1 MSKPFLRQLTHLLF
15 ILGAVLAAPVVLR
28 AQTQNATM
36 PYRLVSTIKTA
47 ASDEARCLFFGHNGL
62 MLIGTNSGLK
72 IYDGYTISAMKSTA
86 AAPRLLPNNN
96 VMAITE
102 DHEQNL
108 WLGTRNG
115 LVRMNLRMG
124 ERKIYPALNKVQPW
138 ANALFTDRSG
148 RVWMGASDGL
158 YVFDKARDTFI
169 RRVVGQTWVVN
180 PAGKKT
186 KVNIYGVMTIA
197 EDRQGNI
204 YFGTWDRGLFKLDA
218 RRNILYSYPAINSQ
232 GSVYT
237 LFFDSRQ
244 RLWIGT
250 WGYGFARMDNPTNP
264 SAPELNTYN
273 RGGGSFDTYYKFVE
287 DPTTRTVWGATREG
301 ITVVNFDGSLTPIA
315 HYTQCG
321 SQGEQPLR
329 FCNDMVTDAQ
339 GNIWIETLNDGIVH
353 ISTKPTPFKFWNFR
367 SAGYTLPVNSV
378 VSICMNDP
386 QSVWC
391 AMKPYGLALVNLRSG
406 EAQFNQNIPGFATLS
421 SSFMRT
427 SITSIVKRFNGEV
440 WMANN
445 SFGIAAYQPGRGVR
459 NYRTSNS
466 KFVADDYVISL
477 CQASNRVMWVGQH
490 SRLSV
495 AYPNNNGTMLTMKR
509 GKEDMSNC
517 DVRHIMEDSKHR
529 MWVSTDNEG
538 IIRVEGNVYKPTSLR
553 YHFYCADAGN
563 LPINDATACFE
574 DSYHRIW
581 AVSNSGGLFLYEPGS
596 DRFVSVN
603 ARYNIPGDRIFSICE
618 DSRGNL
624 WMTTDNALLRL
635 TLGPS
640 PQLRTFGEGDG
651 LTDLLFYPNVSL
663 RHGDTLFFARQ
674 TGLFYFSSRD
684 IRSNVA
690 SKPSKIVV
698 TDILLDEESIYP
710 ANGELNQK
718 VSDETPL
725 YTRRIVVP
733 ADINKVSVAYA
744 LLTYSSPSLIHYAY
758 KLDGYDNDWHYQNG
772 PLHRATY
779 ENLPSGT
786 YHLQVKAEDSNGH
799 WTTLPYTLEIKI
811 LPPWWASWWALALYA
826 LVAVA
831 AVVAALRGYGR
842 HIQTRNRLQMTV
854 VMTNMAHELLTPLS
868 IISASIDGLRQKAPL
883 YEQDYGLMQGNIAR
897 LTRQLRQILEVR
909 KSQAGQLKLQASRT
923 DLAQFVTQEMASF
936 IPLAEQK
943 HCQLHVEVPQKQ
955 VWAWMDADKVDKM
968 LYNLVSNAIKYS
980 HEGGNIWVTL
990 KDNKGQAT
998 LTVRDEGIGISKDK
1012 RAKMFTRFLDG
1023 DYRRMGTTGTGIGL
1037 ALTHDLVKLHH
1048 GTINFKSEA
1057 GQGTIFTVTLPIKK
1071 SDYLPEELNL
1081 QALTAEAETD
1091 NDVTT
1096 GNESATNATTPE
1108 HAILIV
1114 EDNTDLLGLM
1124 RKLLSQRYRVFTAK
1138 NGQQA
1143 WNIIQREELDLV
1155 VTDVMMPVMDG
1166 IELTSTIKQSNDY
1179 AQLPVIMLTAK
1190 TQEEYKDE
1198 AFKIGADAY
1207 ITKPIEMSRLQ
1218 LRIDNM
1224 LENRERIRR
1233 KFSSQTEFE
1242 VEEQHYSNPDE
1253 VFVQKAI
1260 DCVKAHLDDTE
1271 YNRES
1276 FARDMCVSSS
1286 TLYNK
1291 LRALTGQNIVGFIT
1305 SIRLKEA
1312 CKILKRQPDIL
1323 ISDLAMRVGFN
1334 TPKYF
1339 SRCFSKEFGMSV
1351 KEYIEK
1357 ERNAETE

>member
-1 MSKPFLRQLTHLLF
+1 
-15 ILGAVLAAPVVLR
+15 
-28 AQTQNATM
+28 
-36 PYRLVSTIKTA
+36 
-47 ASDEARCLFFGHNGL
+47 
-62 MLIGTNSGLK
+62 
-72 IYDGYTISAMKSTA
+72 
-86 AAPRLLPNNN
+86 
-96 VMAITE
+96 
-102 DHEQNL
+102 
-108 WLGTRNG
+108 
-115 LVRMNLRMG
+115 
-124 ERKIYPALNKVQPW
+124 
-138 ANALFTDRSG
+138 
-148 RVWMGASDGL
+148 
-158 YVFDKARDTFI
+158 
-169 RRVVGQTWVVN
+169 
-180 PAGKKT
+180 
-186 KVNIYGVMTIA
+186 
-197 EDRQGNI
+197 
-204 YFGTWDRGLFKLDA
+204 
-218 RRNILYSYPAINSQ
+218 
-232 GSVYT
+232 
-237 LFFDSRQ
+237 
-244 RLWIGT
+244 
-250 WGYGFARMDNPTNP
+250 
-264 SAPELNTYN
+264 
-273 RGGGSFDTYYKFVE
+273 
-287 DPTTRTVWGATREG
+287 
-301 ITVVNFDGSLTPIA
+301 
-315 HYTQCG
+315 
-321 SQGEQPLR
+321 
-329 FCNDMVTDAQ
+329 
-339 GNIWIETLNDGIVH
+339 
-353 ISTKPTPFKFWNFR
+353 
-367 SAGYTLPVNSV
+367 
-378 VSICMNDP
+378 
-386 QSVWC
+386 
-391 AMKPYGLALVNLRSG
+391 
-406 EAQFNQNIPGFATLS
+406 
-421 SSFMRT
+421 
-427 SITSIVKRFNGEV
+427 
-440 WMANN
+440 
-445 SFGIAAYQPGRGVR
+445 
-459 NYRTSNS
+459 
-466 KFVADDYVISL
+466 
-477 CQASNRVMWVGQH
+477 
-490 SRLSV
+490 
-495 AYPNNNGTMLTMKR
+495 
-509 GKEDMSNC
+509 
-517 DVRHIMEDSKHR
+517 
-529 MWVSTDNEG
+529 
-538 IIRVEGNVYKPTSLR
+538 
-553 YHFYCADAGN
+553 
-563 LPINDATACFE
+563 
-574 DSYHRIW
+574 
-581 AVSNSGGLFLYEPGS
+581 
-596 DRFVSVN
+596 
-603 ARYNIPGDRIFSICE
+603 
-618 DSRGNL
+618 
-624 WMTTDNALLRL
+624 
-635 TLGPS
+635 
-640 PQLRTFGEGDG
+640 
-651 LTDLLFYPNVSL
+651 
-663 RHGDTLFFARQ
+663 
-674 TGLFYFSSRD
+674 
-684 IRSNVA
+684 
-690 SKPSKIVV
+690 
-698 TDILLDEESIYP
+698 
-710 ANGELNQK
+710 
-718 VSDETPL
+718 
-725 YTRRIVVP
+725 
-733 ADINKVSVAYA
+733 
-744 LLTYSSPSLIHYAY
+744 
-758 KLDGYDNDWHYQNG
+758 
-772 PLHRATY
+772 
-779 ENLPSGT
+779 
-786 YHLQVKAEDSNGH
+786 
-799 WTTLPYTLEIKI
+799 
-811 LPPWWASWWALALYA
+811 
-826 LVAVA
+826 
-831 AVVAALRGYGR
+831 
-842 HIQTRNRLQMTV
+842 
-854 VMTNMAHELLTPLS
+854 
-868 IISASIDGLRQKAPL
+868 
-883 YEQDYGLMQGNIAR
+883 MQGNIAR

-990 KDNKGQAT
+990 KDNKCQAT

-1190 TQEEYKDE
+1190 TQEEYRDE
-1198 AFKIGADAY
+1198 AVTRGADAY
-1207 ITKPIEMSRLQ
+1207 ITTPIEMSRLQ

-1323 ISDLAMRVGFN
+1323 ISDLAVRVGFN

-1351 KEYIEK
+1351 KEFVEK
-1357 ERNAETE
+1357 ERNTGEG